1 MSKSAARKMD
11 EANKVAE
18 KASENIDKTLNTFQ
32 QKVRRANEK
41 MNMECTKAARKMI
54 MKNFSSSGI
63 KSQTGKLKTAI
74 DNINCVVTLLARKPK
89 ITIHMPD
96 NISDYSKKEG
106 GGNFYKV
113 ANALNAG
120 ALRGEKE
127 EKNKKRRKSIKKKM
141 QKFAEKKKGK
151 NSFVTQGQ
159 IFSGGTKTKS
169 GSASFGGVSATKAY
183 KFWDLT
189 ESQKRQLRDL
199 AVQIFQDEVFKNQ

>member
-1 MSKSAARKMD
+1 MPRTAADKME
-11 EANKVAE
+11 EANKVAD

-96 NISDYSKKEG
+96 NVSDYSKKEG

-120 ALRGEKE
+120 AIRGSS
-127 EKNKKRRKSIKKKM
+127 EKNKKRRKAIKKKV
-141 QKFAEKKKGK
+141 QKNAAKKNPKGG
-151 NSFVTQGQ
+151 VVAQGYVLE
-159 IFSGGTKTKS
+159 GGKTTKS
-169 GSASFGGVSATKAY
+169 GSTTFAGGTSVTKAFP
-183 KFWDLT
+183 FWNLT
-189 ESQKRQLRDL
+189 STQQAELQGV
-199 AVQIFQDEVFKNQ
+199 AVSVFNKVVFGN

>member
-1 MSKSAARKMD
+1 MTQSAARKIE

-18 KASENIDKTLNTFQ
+18 KAATNIDKTVDTFQ
-32 QKVRRANEK
+32 QRVKRANEI
-41 MNMECTKAARKMI
+41 MNQECSKIARKMVL
-54 MKNFSSSGI
+54 KNYSASGI
-63 KSQTGKLKTAI
+63 KTKSGKLIKAI
-74 DNINCVVTLLARKPK
+74 NEIKCVVTLLSRKPK

-96 NISDYSKKEG
+96 NVADYSKKEG

-159 IFSGGTKTKS
+159 IFAGGTKTKS